1 MSQSIRNLSVSIIFL
16 ISLSIGHGFGYSSKG
31 GIALRSYETDPEE
44 RTAIIIPAS
53 GEKEFTFRK
62 DLYVSFDN
70 VIDKSK
76 EAFGYICRL
85 IINGTIPIDLILT
98 NPVGGIPT
106 IVLVADFGTGSG
118 MFPLEVPLY
127 ESHEIKLHLKHN
139 DVGVEVNANGKTLG
153 TITAEKKPYRVR
165 LLFGANNE
173 GLFSTTDSAPSI
185 IDNVRI
191 NEDGKRHSHIWHFIY
206 SDKEEIP
213 DSAGLTIAG
222 IHNPV
227 WIMETHMKWKK
238 ETEIIFPG
246 KVFLVSDYE
255 REIWFVG
262 AEELT
267 SVQMPSMTTKKVRFS
282 HPINTDNLTDNFIVL
297 PDEKI
302 AYYDFDSDSFILSFF
317 NEEKQDW
324 EIPINRIRHSPYLHH
339 NVFYNMMD
347 SSIVQLFGY
356 GFHSY
361 SNDFHRYSLKEDRTE
376 THELKEISPRY
387 LASVGLRDTVA
398 YIYGGKG
405 NIGGSQEL
413 GAVITNDF
421 YKMNICDYTVRKIW
435 EKPTENTTLG
445 SQNLIVSRDGSSFR
459 TLEYSPNMS
468 CTSLRLTEF
477 QTSDGKSTV
486 LGDSIPYHFIDTES
500 DVRLMNDDLNSMMYA
515 VTVHKAGTDYV
526 ASIWSIKSP
535 VLKRDVLTQE
545 KTNGNS
551 RLVTIIIT
559 LTLVSLSIMALVVR
573 RRKADSKYR
582 MTEAE
587 AVSESENPDYIP
599 PLPSPGIYLL
609 GGFKIIDASN
619 VDISSSFPPQ
629 LRQLLCLLILF
640 SEDKGGISSGEL
652 KDTIWFGKSD
662 ESYVNSRGVQV
673 RRLRLLLEKVS
684 PDIHIQLEN
693 GIWRIDCP
701 DSMCDLTKN
710 CHFLKSVLQKV
721 ASKSYA
727 PDNRNIKRIIS
738 LANSGTL
745 LPDLTA
751 EWMDPFKESYDSDI
765 LSVLC
770 YLRDIEQIQ
779 DSPDLLVELT
789 DAILLFDSL
798 EEKTMKAKCK
808 ALTSM
813 KKFGQAREIFYRF
826 VKEYKML
833 LGEDYPESFQ
843 DFIK

>member
-16 ISLSIGHGFGYSSKG
+16 ITLSLGQVSGYSITG

-44 RTAIIIPAS
+44 RTSIIIPAD

-62 DLYVSFDN
+62 DLSVCFDN

-85 IINGTIPIDLILT
+85 IINGTVPVDLILT

-106 IVLVADFGTGSG
+106 IILVADFGKGSG
-118 MFPLEVPLY
+118 MFPLEVSLY
-127 ESHEIKLHLKHN
+127 EPHEIKLHLRHTDN
-139 DVGVEVNANGKTLG
+139 GLEVKANGKILG
-153 TITAEKKPYRVR
+153 TIAAEGKPYHAR
-165 LLFGANNE
+165 LLFGANKE

-185 IDNVRI
+185 INNVRI
-191 NEDGKRHSHIWHFIY
+191 NEDGKRHSHIWHFTY
-206 SDKEEIP
+206 SDKQEIP
-213 DSAGLTIAG
+213 DSAGLAIAG
-222 IHNPV
+222 IYNPA
-227 WIMETHMKWKK
+227 WIMEKHMKWKK

-255 REIWFVG
+255 RGIWFVG

-267 SVQMPSMTTKKVRFS
+267 SVQMPSMTIQKARFT
-282 HPINTDNLTDNFIVL
+282 HPIDTDNLTDNFIVL

-302 AYYDFDSDSFILSFF
+302 AYYDFDSDSFVLSFF

-339 NVFYNMMD
+339 NVFYNMTD

-361 SNDFHRYSLKEDRTE
+361 SNDFHRYSLREARTE
-376 THELKEISPRY
+376 RHELEEISPRY

-435 EKPTENTTLG
+435 EKPAENTTLG
-445 SQNLIVSRDGSSFR
+445 SQNLIVSRDGASFR

-477 QTSDGKSTV
+477 RTSDGKSTV

-500 DVRLMNDDLNSMMYA
+500 DVRLLNDDLNSMMYA
-515 VTVHKAGTDYV
+515 VTVHKDGTDYI

-535 VLKRDVLTQE
+535 VLKREVLTDKKE
-545 KTNGNS
+545 SGIS
-551 RLVTIIIT
+551 WPATIAIT
-559 LTLVSLSIMALVVR
+559 LALALFFIMFLLFKR
-573 RRKADSKYR
+573 QKTDIKAVEKED
-582 MTEAE
+582 AP
-587 AVSESENPDYIP
+587 ESDKTDYTPVI
-599 PLPSPGIYLL
+599 PSPGIYLL
-609 GGFKIIDASN
+609 GGFRIIDSSYQ
-619 VDISSSFPPQ
+619 DISSSFTPQ
-629 LRQLLCLLILF
+629 LRQLLCVLILF
-640 SEDKGGISSGEL
+640 SEDRGGISSGEL

-684 PDIHIQLEN
+684 TDIHIQLEN

-701 DSMCDLTKN
+701 DDMCDLIKN
-710 CHFLKSVLQKV
+710 GHLLKSVLQKIS
-721 ASKSYA
+721 ARSYS
-727 PDNRNIKRIIS
+727 PDSRNIRKMIS

-808 ALTSM
+808 ALASM

-826 VKEYKML
+826 VKEYKLL